1 MMLVLM
7 PSWAYSVHTLTPT
20 PTISLTSTTSATYT
34 LSPSMTQTF
43 TASATWSPTH
53 TKTRSPTVSPTATMA
68 IDTLTESL
76 TLTYS
81 ATHTQTPTTTPTNT
95 VTQTFTRTPTGVLP
109 PPTGLTA
116 TCGDKTVSLT
126 WQGQPGHV
134 VFNVYRGEVLPAGPA
149 METSLNGAPQIA
161 QTYQDVN
168 LINGT
173 IYDYAV
179 RGGDDGGSFSGDS
192 KFVFAIPA
200 PPPIVPGPGAIVVSQ
215 DEGENVLAFPAAVK
229 AAGGF
234 DPEIYEIMRSDD
246 GGNQFE
252 VLGVLSSQESQLEYI
267 DIDIDPAV
275 HYWYTV
281 RVSDDHG
288 FCPHT
293 AVYPS
298 VSAPPLDFRLII
310 KRNRI
315 NPDLG
320 ETVQIRLGLL
330 EESKVRLVIYSGSG
344 LRIIS
349 LADESSLA
357 AGEHKFSWDG
367 RNRTGSIVVSGVYL
381 IHAEVQSGSG
391 RKSLKGF
398 LAVIR

>member
-1 MMLVLM
+1 MIIE
-7 PSWAYSVHTLTPT
+7 SLTP
-20 PTISLTSTTSATYT
+20 
-34 LSPSMTQTF
+34 
-43 TASATWSPTH
+43 
-53 TKTRSPTVSPTATMA
+53 
-68 IDTLTESL
+68 SL
-76 TLTYS
+76 TLTFS
-81 ATHTQTPTTTPTNT
+81 ATHTHSP
-95 VTQTFTRTPTGVLP
+95 TRTPPFTATPTYTFTPTGILEP
-109 PPTGLTA
+109 PSGLTA
-116 TCGDKTVSLT
+116 VCGDSTVFLT
-126 WQGQPGHV
+126 WQGQTGQT
-134 VFNVYRGEVLPAGPA
+134 VFNIIRGPLPLGTTTPSA
-149 METSLNGAPQIA
+149 LNGAPQQA
-161 QTYQDVN
+161 QSFQDVN
-168 LINGT
+168 LENGSQ
-173 IYDYAV
+173 YSYCV
-179 RGGDDGGSFSGDS
+179 SGGDNVGSFSGHS
-192 KFVFAIPA
+192 APVQAVPA

-215 DEGENVLAFPAAVK
+215 DEGKNVLVFPAAVK

-234 DPEIYEIMRSDD
+234 NPEIYEIMRSDD

-252 VLGVLSSQESQLEYI
+252 VLGVLSSQALQLEYI

-281 RVSDDHG
+281 RVTDDHA

-344 LRIIS
+344 LRIIL

-367 RNRTGSIVVSGVYL
+367 RNRNGSIVVSGVYL
-381 IHAEVQSGSG
+381 IHAEIQSGSG